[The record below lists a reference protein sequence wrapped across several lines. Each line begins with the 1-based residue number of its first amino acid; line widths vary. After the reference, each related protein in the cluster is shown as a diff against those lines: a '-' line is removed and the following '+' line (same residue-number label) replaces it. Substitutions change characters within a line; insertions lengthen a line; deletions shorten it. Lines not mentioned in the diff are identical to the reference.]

1 ELDVPWEAITVVMAP
16 DADPFRFDGELYSGG
31 SQSVR
36 TRFATMRRAAAT
48 ARGQLV
54 SAAAA
59 RWSVPAADCQ
69 ASLGQVVH
77 APSGRKLG
85 YGELAA
91 EAARLPPAAEPRLKS
106 AHERLHVGKPM
117 PALAAAEKV
126 SGRTVYGI
134 DVRLPGMLVASIRQ
148 SPVFGGSLSAVDPAP
163 ALA

>member
-1 ELDVPWEAITVVMAP
+1 MPSRREFFTWSAAGAFLLAAGDARGAATPAISPWITIHPDGRVTLVSTAVDMGQGARTGQAQVLADELDVPWEAITVVMAP

-91 EAARLPPAAEPRLKS
+91 EAARLP
-106 AHERLHVGKPM
+106 
-117 PALAAAEKV
+117 
-126 SGRTVYGI
+126 
-134 DVRLPGMLVASIRQ
+134 
-148 SPVFGGSLSAVDPAP
+148 
-163 ALA
+163 